1 MPSPGQPP
9 IHKNV
14 AKPFWAHKAPVAVKR
29 KKPNLINRT
38 AMNWVSKKILPFLLN
53 WKTTLAGVA
62 LILHG
67 CSAIVQALLS
77 FVAPYSPIAPLL
89 NAITEPFYRPFRRFI
104 PPMGNIDLS
113 PLFMIIVAQV
123 LLIPLAALS
132 RMVAASFTI

>member
-29 KKPNLINRT
+29 KKPNLINRS
-38 AMNWVSKKILPFLLN
+38 AMNYASKKLFPFLLN

-67 CSAIVQALLS
+67 CSAIVESLLQVTEGAS
-77 FVAPYSPIAPLL
+77 LTLDSLQLAFGEIIAG
-89 NAITEPFYRPFRRFI
+89 A
-104 PPMGNIDLS
+104 G
-113 PLFMIIVAQV
+113 
-123 LLIPLAALS
+123 LIAARDANKS
-132 RMVAASFTI
+132 SQDSKVR

>member
-1 MPSPGQPP
+1 MPAPGQPP

-38 AMNWVSKKILPFLLN
+38 AMNYASKKLLPFLLN

-67 CSAIVQALLS
+67 MAAVVDALLQ
-77 FVAPYSPIAPLL
+77 VTDGVPLTMEGLQMATGEIIAG
-89 NAITEPFYRPFRRFI
+89 A
-104 PPMGNIDLS
+104 G
-113 PLFMIIVAQV
+113 
-123 LLIPLAALS
+123 LIAARDANKS
-132 RMVAASFTI
+132 SQDSNVR

>member
-1 MPSPGQPP
+1 MPAPGQSP

-38 AMNWVSKKILPFLLN
+38 AMNYVSKKLLPFLLN

-67 CSAIVQALLS
+67 MAAVVDALLQ
-77 FVAPYSPIAPLL
+77 VTDGVPLTMEGLQMATGEIIAG
-89 NAITEPFYRPFRRFI
+89 A
-104 PPMGNIDLS
+104 G
-113 PLFMIIVAQV
+113 
-123 LLIPLAALS
+123 LIAARDANKS
-132 RMVAASFTI
+132 SQDSNVR

>member
-1 MPSPGQPP
+1 MPAPGQPP

-67 CSAIVQALLS
+67 MAAVVDALLQ
-77 FVAPYSPIAPLL
+77 VTDGVPLTMEGLQMATGEIIAG
-89 NAITEPFYRPFRRFI
+89 A
-104 PPMGNIDLS
+104 G
-113 PLFMIIVAQV
+113 
-123 LLIPLAALS
+123 LIAARDANKS
-132 RMVAASFTI
+132 SQDSNVR

>member
-38 AMNWVSKKILPFLLN
+38 AMNYVSKKLLPFLLN

-67 CSAIVQALLS
+67 MAAVVDALLQ
-77 FVAPYSPIAPLL
+77 VTDGVPLTMEGLQMATGEIIAG
-89 NAITEPFYRPFRRFI
+89 A
-104 PPMGNIDLS
+104 G
-113 PLFMIIVAQV
+113 
-123 LLIPLAALS
+123 LIAARDANKS
-132 RMVAASFTI
+132 SQDSNVR

>member
-1 MPSPGQPP
+1 MPAPGQPP

-38 AMNWVSKKILPFLLN
+38 AMNYVSKKILPFLLN

-67 CSAIVQALLS
+67 MAAVVDALLQ
-77 FVAPYSPIAPLL
+77 VTDGVPLTMEGLQMATGEIIAG
-89 NAITEPFYRPFRRFI
+89 A
-104 PPMGNIDLS
+104 G
-113 PLFMIIVAQV
+113 
-123 LLIPLAALS
+123 LIAARDANKS
-132 RMVAASFTI
+132 SQDSSVR